1 MRACWEKNRRT
12 VFERYFAN
20 ALSLIPLCSATDN
33 DKNQLKQQQE
43 SPFDSPLEVKLPS
56 HKTLPSSHNLFI
68 FMNHSVRFF
77 FFFLF
82 FRGVQYNDVFRP
94 FFPRL

>member
-1 MRACWEKNRRT
+1 MHVWLKIITRTNFSTYIYFHSFLVRALAGKKRRT

-56 HKTLPSSHNLFI
+56 HKNTALLSQSFYI
-68 FMNHSVRFF
+68 YESQR
-77 FFFLF
+77 
-82 FRGVQYNDVFRP
+82 
-94 FFPRL
+94 

>member
-1 MRACWEKNRRT
+1 MRTLAGKKRRT
-12 VFERYFAN
+12 VLERYFAN
-20 ALSLIPLCSATDN
+20 ALSLIPLRSATDN

-56 HKTLPSSHNLFI
+56 HKNTALLSQSFYI
-68 FMNHSVRFF
+68 YESQRSVFS
-77 FFFLF
+77 FFLF
-82 FRGVQYNDVFRP
+82 FRGGQYNDVFRP